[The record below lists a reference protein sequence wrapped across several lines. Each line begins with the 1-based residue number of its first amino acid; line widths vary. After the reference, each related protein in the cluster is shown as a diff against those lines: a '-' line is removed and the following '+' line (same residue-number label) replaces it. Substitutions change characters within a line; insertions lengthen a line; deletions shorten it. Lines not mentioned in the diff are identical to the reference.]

1 MKYKRP
7 FLSKSK
13 TDVKLEP
20 LKEWNLTSA
29 YGCYSGDETDP
40 DQGCVG
46 KWQSVKGTIEYT
58 ECSNCTFTDK
68 KVENGL
74 CYERSRSA
82 VVPANRLLFDP
93 ERDEIARLGQV
104 EA

>member
-1 MKYKRP
+1 M
-7 FLSKSK
+7 
-13 TDVKLEP
+13 
-20 LKEWNLTSA
+20 TSA
-29 YGCYSGDETDP
+29 YGCYSGDDGTDP

-58 ECSNCTFTDK
+58 ECSNCTSTEK
-68 KVENGL
+68 NGL
-74 CYERSRSA
+74 CFEKSRNA
-82 VVPANRLLFDP
+82 VVPANRIQFEP